1 MNMDSKTLKASL
13 LLGFAS
19 LMLQVS
25 QLAAAE
31 NSYKFESAGM
41 HLGLNEI
48 ARVDG
53 VIWGLG
59 FIDADTLIFTVRRG
73 DVTLLDLNTRTTQKI
88 SDTPTVHRVI
98 GGGPFDTVA
107 SGGLFD
113 VLVDPDFQSNQT
125 IYLAYVKKTTNG
137 HALAVARGQLNKSH
151 LENTTDIFIA
161 NNDSEEAGRW
171 GTRLAIDADG
181 FLYVAVGDRRVGE
194 NAQNT
199 LSHLGKI
206 VRLNTDG
213 SVPQD
218 NPFVDQD
225 NFAPEIFSYGHR
237 NPQGLAFHPNT
248 AALFEHEHGPDGG
261 DEINIITAGNNYGW
275 PVISYGVSRA
285 GEQIGIGPKKAGM
298 EQPFRYY
305 EPGIAPSGMQFY
317 SGKRYPGW
325 NGNLFIGSLNR
336 MRLNRIVLDGLE
348 VTAEEQLLTDWK
360 ERIRDI
366 AQGPD
371 GRLYLAT
378 GSGRIVRIEQIA
390 N

>member
-1 MNMDSKTLKASL
+1 
-13 LLGFAS
+13 
-19 LMLQVS
+19 MLQVS

-137 HALAVARGQLNKSH
+137 HALAVARGQLNKNH

-261 DEINIITAGNNYGW
+261 DEINIIEAGKNYGW

-285 GEQIGIGPKKAGM
+285 GKQIGTRSEKAGL
-298 EQPFRYY
+298 EQPIRYY
-305 EPGIAPSGMQFY
+305 EPGIAPSGMHFY
-317 SGKRYPGW
+317 FGDRYPGW

-336 MRLNRIVLDGLE
+336 MQLNRIVLDGLE